1 MAGFIDRAGT
11 NPIFGQISKSL
22 KTLSSLGMKYDDM
35 VVKQSRAVGVT
46 EAEFGLQGYLP
57 EEFLYSLALSDIGQ
71 KKFIAF
77 FDKDYKSR
85 RDYLRKFAMNPE
97 IEFILDTVADEAI
110 VYDDSNFFAEIDT
123 AVLKGILDP
132 DNAKE
137 LLSEINGMYKKIY
150 AHFHFNEGH
159 DAWGYFRQL
168 LIDGFLSFEIVYD
181 PEGKNIIGF
190 KEIDATS
197 IRPGVEKGGDGVY
210 RKIWVQYEDIPA
222 MKRVLLDSQIIYISY
237 AKGNFTGRVSYAER
251 LVRSFNLL
259 RVMENSRVIW
269 NIMNSSFRLKMVV
282 PIGTKSPQK
291 AKESLAEMMAIYK
304 EDISLNYDSGELSVN
319 GKPAMQFYKN
329 YLFPSKNGEQPE
341 IETIGGDGY
350 DLSDT
355 DALKYFEDKL
365 KLDSKIPFSRFDR
378 TQDGGSFSI
387 SADGMARDEI
397 RFNRFIVR
405 LRSIFQEILI
415 KPLFIQV
422 GLKHP
427 ELAEDELF
435 KSALALSFNADN
447 LFEEMKEMDVMDKR
461 ASLIQTLMGITE
473 KMPDS
478 TGMMQD
484 VPFFDPQFLI
494 QKYLKLSKTDI
505 DRNDDLKQEA
515 QIKNDAA
522 IKAAQA
528 SGAGGM
534 GGF

>member
-1 MAGFIDRAGT
+1 MAGFIDRVGT

-22 KTLSSLGMKYDDM
+22 KNLSSLGMKYEDM

-57 EEFLYSLALSDIGQ
+57 EEFLYSLALSDVGQ

-110 VYDDSNFFAEIDT
+110 VYDDTNFFAEIDT
-123 AVLKGILDP
+123 TLLKGILDP
-132 DNAKE
+132 ENAKE
-137 LLSEINGMYKKIY
+137 ILNEINATFRKTY

-159 DAWGYFRQL
+159 DAWGYFRQF
-168 LIDGFLSFEIVYD
+168 LIDGFLAFEIIYD
-181 PEGKNIIGF
+181 PEGKNVIGF
-190 KEIDATS
+190 KELDATS
-197 IRPGVEKGGDGVY
+197 LRPGVEKSGDNIY
-210 RKIWVQYEDIPA
+210 RKIWVQYEDIPS
-222 MKRVLLDSQIIYISY
+222 MKRVLLDSQVIYISY
-237 AKGNFTGRVSYAER
+237 AKGNFTGRISYAER

-259 RVMENSRVIW
+259 RIMENSRVIW

-304 EDISLNYDSGELSVN
+304 EDISLNYDSGELTVN

-365 KLDSKIPFSRFDR
+365 KMDSKIPFSRFDKS
-378 TQDGGSFSI
+378 QDGGSFSI
-387 SADGMARDEI
+387 SSDGMARDEI
-397 RFNRFIVR
+397 RFARFINR
-405 LRSIFQEILI
+405 LRSVFQEVLV
-415 KPLFIQV
+415 KPVFLQI
-422 GLKHP
+422 GINHP

-435 KSALALSFNADN
+435 KSAIALKYITDN
-447 LFEEMKEMDVMDKR
+447 LFEEMKEMDVLEKR
-461 ASLIQTLMGITE
+461 SSFIQSMMGINE
-473 KMPDS
+473 KQPDS

-484 VPFFDPQFLI
+484 VPYFDPKFLI
-494 QKYLKLSKTDI
+494 EKYLGLTKNDI
-505 DRNDDLKQEA
+505 DRNEA
-515 QIKNDAA
+515 YKEEQKIKNDAA
-522 IKAAQA
+522 MKAAAQA
-528 SGAGGM
+528 SGMAGM
-534 GGF
+534 M

>member
-1 MAGFIDRAGT
+1 MAGFIDRVGT

-57 EEFLYSLALSDIGQ
+57 EEFLYSLALTDVGQ
-71 KKFIAF
+71 KKFIAY

-97 IEFILDTVADEAI
+97 IEFILDTIADEAI
-110 VYDDSNFFAEIDT
+110 VYDDSNSFAEID
-123 AVLKGILDP
+123 AGLLKGILDQK
-132 DNAKE
+132 NANDIIN
-137 LLSEINGMYKKIY
+137 EINVSFKKIY

-159 DAWGYFRQL
+159 DGWGYFRQL
-168 LIDGFLSFEIVYD
+168 LIDGFLAFEIIYD
-181 PEGKNIIGF
+181 PAGKNVIGF
-190 KEIDATS
+190 KELDATS
-197 IRPGVEKGGDGVY
+197 LRPGVEKSGDGIY
-210 RKIWVQYEDIPA
+210 RKIWVQYEDTPA

-237 AKGNFTGRVSYAER
+237 AKGNFTGRISYAER

-259 RVMENSRVIW
+259 RIMENSRVIW
-269 NIMNSSFRLKMVV
+269 NIMNSSFRMKMVV

-304 EDISLNYDSGELSVN
+304 EDINLNYDSGELSVN

-341 IETIGGDGY
+341 IETIGGEGP

-355 DALKYFEDKL
+355 GPLKYFEDKL
-365 KLDSKIPFSRFDR
+365 KLDSKIPYSRFDNSA
-378 TQDGGSFSI
+378 DGGDFGL
-387 SADGMARDEI
+387 SADGMTREEI
-397 RFNRFIVR
+397 RFNKFIVR

-415 KPLFIQV
+415 KPVFIQM
-422 GLKHP
+422 GLNNP

-435 KSALALSFNADN
+435 KSAIALKFISDN
-447 LFEEMKEMDVMDKR
+447 LFEEMKEMEVMSKR
-461 ASLIQTLMGITE
+461 SDFVTSMMGITD
-473 KMPDS
+473 KQPDS
-478 TGMMQD
+478 SGMLQD
-484 VPFFDPQFLI
+484 VPYFDPKFLI
-494 QKYLKLSKTDI
+494 EKYLGLTSTDMA
-505 DRNDDLKQEA
+505 RNAAYKEEQ

-522 IKAAQA
+522 AKANADS
-528 SGAGGM
+528 SG
-534 GGF
+534 F

>member
-1 MAGFIDRAGT
+1 MAGFIDRVGA

-22 KTLSSLGMKYDDM
+22 KTLSSLGMKYEDM

-57 EEFLYSLALSDIGQ
+57 EEFLYSLALTDVGQ

-85 RDYLRKFAMNPE
+85 RDYLRKFVMNPE
-97 IEFILDTVADEAI
+97 IEFIIDTVADEAI

-123 AVLKGILDP
+123 TVLKGIIDP
-132 DNAKE
+132 ETSKE
-137 LLSEINGMYKKIY
+137 IVDEINTNYRKIY
-150 AHFHFNEGH
+150 SHFHFNDGH

-168 LIDGFLSFEIVYD
+168 LIDGFLSFEIIYD

-190 KEIDATS
+190 KELDATS
-197 IRPGVEKGGDGVY
+197 LRPGVEKHGDGIY

-222 MKRVLLDSQIIYISY
+222 MKRVLLDSQVIYISY
-237 AKGNFTGRVSYAER
+237 AKGNFTGRISYAER
-251 LVRSFNLL
+251 LIRSFNLL
-259 RVMENSRVIW
+259 RIMENSRVIW

-304 EDISLNYDSGELSVN
+304 EDVSLNYDSGEVTVN

-365 KLDSKIPFSRFDR
+365 ILDSKIPQSRFDR
-378 TQDGGSFSI
+378 SSDGGSFSI
-387 SADGMARDEI
+387 SSDGMARDEI
-397 RFNRFIVR
+397 RFNKFIVR

-415 KPLFIQV
+415 KPTFIQT
-422 GLKHP
+422 GLQHP

-435 KSALALSFNADN
+435 KSALSLQYRTDN
-447 LFEEMKEMDVMDKR
+447 LFEEMKEMDVMEKK
-461 ASLIQTLMGITE
+461 SSFIQSMMSINE
-473 KMPDS
+473 NIPDS
-478 TGMMQD
+478 TGMMQQ
-484 VPFFDPQFLI
+484 VPYFEPKFLI
-494 QKYLKLSKTDI
+494 EKYLGLSKI
-505 DRNDDLKQEA
+505 DMERNEMYKEESK
-515 QIKNDAA
+515 IKNDAA
-522 IKAAQA
+522 MKAAADQQ
-528 SGAGGM
+528 AGG
-534 GGF
+534 F

>member
-1 MAGFIDRAGT
+1 MAGFIDRVGV

-22 KTLSSLGMKYDDM
+22 KTLSALGMKYEDM

-57 EEFLYSLALSDIGQ
+57 EEFLYSLALTDVGQ

-85 RDYLRKFAMNPE
+85 RDYLRKFSMNPE

-110 VYDDSNFFAEIDT
+110 VFDDSNYFAEVDT
-123 AVLKGILDP
+123 SLLKGILDP
-132 DNAKE
+132 DTSKE
-137 LLSEINGMYKKIY
+137 IVDEIGTAFRKIY

-168 LIDGFLSFEIVYD
+168 LIDGFLAFEIIYD
-181 PEGKNIIGF
+181 PEGKNVIGF
-190 KEIDATS
+190 KELDATS
-197 IRPGVEKGGDGVY
+197 LRPGVEKSGDNVY

-237 AKGNFTGRVSYAER
+237 AKGNFTGRVSYTER

-259 RVMENSRVIW
+259 RIMENSRVIW

-304 EDISLNYDSGELSVN
+304 EDVSLNYDSGEMTVN

-365 KLDSKIPFSRFDR
+365 KVDSKIPFSRFDR

-387 SADGMARDEI
+387 SSDGMARDEI
-397 RFNRFIVR
+397 RFARFINR
-405 LRSIFQEILI
+405 LRSMFQEILI
-415 KPLFIQV
+415 KPVFIQI
-422 GLKHP
+422 GLNHP
-427 ELAEDELF
+427 DLAEDELF
-435 KSALALSFNADN
+435 KSALALKFRTDN
-447 LFEEMKEMDVMDKR
+447 MFEEMKEMEVMDKR
-461 ASLIQTLMGITE
+461 SSVIQTMMGITE
-473 KMPDS
+473 NVPDPS
-478 TGMMQD
+478 GMMQQ
-484 VPFFDPQFLI
+484 VPYFDPRFLI
-494 QKYLKLSKTDI
+494 EKYLGLTKLEM
-505 DRNDDLKQEA
+505 DRNEAYKEEA
-515 QIKNDAA
+515 QIKNDA
-522 IKAAQA
+522 ILKAAQQA
-528 SGAGGM
+528 SGM
-534 GGF
+534 GGI